1 MGNYAYL
8 YILTMKH
15 SLILL
20 ITILIISCVQKTD
33 LHKDAHWSYEGETGP
48 VHWGEIEK
56 NSDCGGLFQSPLN
69 IVNYKV
75 DSLLTPLKITYSD
88 STHIHDIIN
97 NGHTIQY
104 NFDSGDYITIEGV
117 TYELKQFHFHEPA
130 EHLIDGIRYPMVI
143 HLVHKSE
150 NGTYAVLAVMAKE
163 GKSSK
168 PFDFLE
174 SFLPIPVGE
183 NRIVDSAFD
192 MNLNLPDNRA
202 YFTYSGSLTTPPC
215 TENVQ
220 WFIFK
225 NPITVSL
232 SQVEKLKA
240 LMPLNNYRD
249 EQSLNDREIKL
260 SK

>member
-1 MGNYAYL
+1 
-8 YILTMKH
+8 
-15 SLILL
+15 
-20 ITILIISCVQKTD
+20 
-33 LHKDAHWSYEGETGP
+33 
-48 VHWGEIEK
+48 
-56 NSDCGGLFQSPLN
+56 
-69 IVNYKV
+69 
-75 DSLLTPLKITYSD
+75 
-88 STHIHDIIN
+88 
-97 NGHTIQY
+97 
-104 NFDSGDYITIEGV
+104 
-117 TYELKQFHFHEPA
+117 
-130 EHLIDGIRYPMVI
+130 MVI